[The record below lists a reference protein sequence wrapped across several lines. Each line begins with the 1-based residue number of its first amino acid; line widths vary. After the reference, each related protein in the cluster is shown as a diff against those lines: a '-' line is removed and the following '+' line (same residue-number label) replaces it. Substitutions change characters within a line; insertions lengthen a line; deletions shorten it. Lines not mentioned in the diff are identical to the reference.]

1 MEKLDINP
9 PSDDYE
15 VVIGDGDWIIP
26 NGAKIGADVF
36 RGPTSSWCDWCDS
49 SFIGSASMPGSIY
62 AVPKWVDLKVGDV
75 LPDGFRFRRREY
87 NEDWSIGEGAGR
99 VLTRIHCFGTE
110 YQAPAP
116 PLRRMSDTVGSL
128 KAEIT
133 KLKQE
138 NAQLAEK
145 AENWHKLYSEKAKEF
160 SDLYSDQDRKLTLY
174 LKACSNS
181 EKLKEEVVKLRAVI
195 RAKPVLEMALREIMR
210 ETINSTDFDP
220 EA

>member
-15 VVIGDGDWIIP
+15 VVIGDGDWIVP
-26 NGAKIGADVF
+26 EGTKIGADVF
-36 RGPTSSWCDWCDS
+36 RGPTSIWCDWCDS
-49 SFIGSASMPGSIY
+49 RFIGSASITGYIY
-62 AVPKWVDLKVGDV
+62 AVPRWVNLNVGDV

-99 VLTRIHCFGTE
+99 VLTRMHCFGTE

-116 PLRRMSDTVGSL
+116 PLQRRSDTVGSL
-128 KAEIT
+128 KAEIA

-145 AENWHKLYSEKAKEF
+145 VENWRKLYLDAKGMFDELYEDRVKWQN
-160 SDLYSDQDRKLTLY
+160 DL
-174 LKACSNS
+174 
-181 EKLKEEVVKLRAVI
+181 
-195 RAKPVLEMALREIMR
+195 RAKPIIDMTLREILQ
-210 ETINSTDFDP
+210 EAIDSTDFDP